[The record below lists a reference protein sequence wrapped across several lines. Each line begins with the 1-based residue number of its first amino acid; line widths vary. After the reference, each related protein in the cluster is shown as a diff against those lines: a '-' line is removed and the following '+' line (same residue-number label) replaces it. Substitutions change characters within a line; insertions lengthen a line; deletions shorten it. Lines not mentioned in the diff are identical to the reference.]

1 MKISAREL
9 TYCTYMFFD
18 KLLLGF
24 EFITSSYQQIDQPLK
39 NYHQRRGEDNWD
51 VIFDTTWEG
60 RSTCVSKNS
69 LHCFT
74 LIKIMVPRSETL

>member
-1 MKISAREL
+1 MLESSLTVHTCFLIS
-9 TYCTYMFFD
+9 YIV
-18 KLLLGF
+18 LLGF

-51 VIFDTTWEG
+51 VIFDATWEG